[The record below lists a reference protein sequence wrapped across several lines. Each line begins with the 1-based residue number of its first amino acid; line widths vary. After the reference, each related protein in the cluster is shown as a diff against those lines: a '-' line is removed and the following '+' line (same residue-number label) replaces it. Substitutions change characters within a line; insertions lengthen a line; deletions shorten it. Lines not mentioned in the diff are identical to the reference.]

1 MHPGMRAKGNVNATL
16 LGLLRVAHTDLC
28 ACKRL
33 RVWRGLSAQLLGDL
47 VASAK
52 FGAAAEARRAAMQ
65 ELMYDEERGAPG
77 TDARPWRSAC
87 LRPSNCARIL
97 LLLNTG

>member
-1 MHPGMRAKGNVNATL
+1 
-16 LGLLRVAHTDLC
+16 LLRTGRC

-33 RVWRGLSAQLLGDL
+33 RDWRGLSAQLLGDL

-65 ELMYDEERGAPG
+65 ELMYDEKRGAPG
-77 TDARPWRSAC
+77 TESKPWRSVFA
-87 LRPSNCARIL
+87 L
-97 LLLNTG
+97 